1 MAWVRNKKV
10 KTNLVRNARTEA
22 LYQLIERGE
31 QWLRTQS
38 YRNPIIK
45 WDTDSWGE
53 IPADFGR
60 K

>member
-10 KTNLVRNARTEA
+10 KTMLKKTAKNDILFE
-22 LYQLIERGE
+22 LIDRGIK
-31 QWLRTQS
+31 WLKTNT

-45 WDTDSWGE
+45 WETKSWGE

>member
-1 MAWVRNKKV
+1 VRNRKV
-10 KTNLVRNARTEA
+10 KTNLVRNAKTET
-22 LYQLIERGE
+22 LWQLIERGE
-31 QWLRTQS
+31 EWLKNNTWQ
-38 YRNPIIK
+38 NPILK